1 MIKISVLFLLAS
13 LTLLS
18 AACATSDKE
27 PEFEPGCL
35 DVIICSEPA
44 PENHSK
50 TGMY

>member
-1 MIKISVLFLLAS
+1 MMKIPGLFL

-18 AACATSDKE
+18 LLSVACATPDKE

-44 PENHSK
+44 AKNH
-50 TGMY
+50 G